1 MVNLNLKI
9 NLISE
14 KEKSKTLFQK
24 KKNPKT
30 LHWEIIIV
38 QHFYCRITYQG
49 TTTTK
54 KTSNNH
60 QKKKEVPG
68 EKIFTV
74 DQRYRENHQSRLN
87 YPWNT
92 IVHGEIR
99 REHPVLLLNLN
110 CMYAKYVR
118 RRCGRRS
125 VGTIGRWSLGLR
137 STSTVHKIKIK
148 C

>member
-14 KEKSKTLFQK
+14 KEKFKTLFQK

-49 TTTTK
+49 TTPTK

-60 QKKKEVPG
+60 QKKEVPG

-74 DQRYRENHQSRLN
+74 DQRYRENYQSRLN

-99 REHPVLLLNLN
+99 REHPVILLNLN
-110 CMYAKYVR
+110 CMCPKHVR
-118 RRCGRRS
+118 RRYGRRS
-125 VGTIGRWSLGLR
+125 VGAIGRRSLGSR
-137 STSTVHKIKIK
+137 STSTVHRIKIK